1 MHTTTASRSSR
12 ILTVLAFSA
21 VAAGCASTK
30 TSNTGRTAM
39 EQMLI
44 SNAVDQSLDKIDF
57 QPLAGRSVYLDV
69 TYLECIDKNYV
80 IAATR
85 DRILQAGAKLTA
97 KPEDAEV
104 VVEARAGAVG
114 TDQTESY
121 IGIPEVAMPGP
132 IPIAIPQIK
141 MWSRTAQTGTAKIG
155 LVAIEAG
162 SRTILGQGGST
173 LARSDD
179 NNTYL
184 FGLGPYQSGSV
195 RREVTHGLHKN
206 PRQTLPS
213 TIAFTAPPL
222 PGEPGRVRL
231 ASSDDDGTLEPA
243 EEETTPAPVPEVIVP
258 AGEATSP

>member
-1 MHTTTASRSSR
+1 
-12 ILTVLAFSA
+12 
-21 VAAGCASTK
+21 
-30 TSNTGRTAM
+30 M

-85 DRILQAGAKLTA
+85 DRILQAGAKLTT
-97 KPEDAEV
+97 KLEDAQV

-121 IGIPEVAMPGP
+121 IGIPEIAMPGP

-141 MWSRTAQTGTAKIG
+141 MWSRSSQTGTAKIG

-173 LARSDD
+173 IARSDD

-184 FGLGPYQSGSV
+184 FGLGPYQNGSV
-195 RREVTHGLHKN
+195 RREVNHGLHQN
-206 PRQTLPS
+206 PRQVPPS
-213 TIAFTAPPL
+213 TIAFAAPPL

-231 ASSDDDGTLEPA
+231 ANTDQEIEKPVG
-243 EEETTPAPVPEVIVP
+243 ETTPPPAPAPETDDSEGVVP
-258 AGEATSP
+258 AGDAK